1 MSLLQL
7 ALNVIN
13 KENVPDY
20 EPYDFIRV
28 VVYPKCNY
36 CPKTF
41 PNLKLL
47 AIHETVHM
55 DVEMGE
61 KIDNPVPW
69 HHSRENADIRNKWLN
84 YFDENG
90 YEDDDIIIDVVS
102 NDLLIP
108 MDMKEEK
115 TGPTGEEQIVLEGT
129 QPMVNGIYL
138 GDYTKEERKSFY
150 QSMRIQGVNKKFCH
164 LCRYCFKDNWAIE
177 SHYFSSACYYTCRYC
192 GMRFNKQRHRF
203 NEHVEEHKTQNHEVS
218 DKIFAASKLSNVV
231 PKVIN
236 PQKVRK
242 VVVTEHDPPQPI
254 QIQPNTQPS
263 PPMQYNAAMQPI
275 KIRNVMERRT
285 LQPNLQIKEEPQE
298 PKEIITSQS
307 KTGNQAYFCRK
318 CYKVFFKLDEF
329 NVHSKNCDYN
339 QFPQMRNMAAKPV
352 YHSKNG
358 EVPVPTSPAGRPIR
372 NCAKE
377 IGPYKDEAYLPDSV
391 LKEPKTNTPQSFVCF
406 ICNTPFPT
414 IYSR

>member
-1 MSLLQL
+1 MDEEEYRYQPLSLLQL

-20 EPYDFIRV
+20 EPDDFIKQ

-36 CPKTF
+36 CSRTF
-41 PNLKLL
+41 RNLKVL
-47 AIHETVHM
+47 AIHEARHM
-55 DVEMGE
+55 DVEAGE

-69 HHSRENADIRNKWLN
+69 HYSRDDADIRNKWLS

-90 YEDDDIIIDVVS
+90 YEDEDIIIDAVHAPA

-108 MDMKEEK
+108 MDVKEEMQK
-115 TGPTGEEQIVLEGT
+115 PPTGDEQIVLVGT

-164 LCRYCFKDNWAIE
+164 LFKDNWAIE
-177 SHYFSSACYYTCRYC
+177 SHYFSSACYYTCRFC

-203 NEHVEEHKTQNHEVS
+203 TEHTEEHRSQNHEIS

-236 PQKVRK
+236 PQKARRI
-242 VVVTEHDPPQPI
+242 VVTQHNPQPA
-254 QIQPNTQPS
+254 QEC
-263 PPMQYNAAMQPI
+263 NAAQQPYGSLRV
-275 KIRNVMERRT
+275 RNVTERRS
-285 LQPNLQIKEEPQE
+285 LQPNLQIKEEPGE
-298 PKEIITSQS
+298 PRDVITSQS

-339 QFPQMRNMAAKPV
+339 QFPQIRSAAAKPAP
-352 YHSKNG
+352 YHSRNG
-358 EVPVPTSPAGRPIR
+358 EAATSPAGRPMR

-377 IGPYKDEAYLPDSV
+377 IGPYKGP
-391 LKEPKTNTPQSFVCF
+391 
-406 ICNTPFPT
+406 
-414 IYSR
+414 R